1 MPGIHN
7 SDTQISYLFGDSDE
21 AKRRLELVAE
31 VYAGSSRA
39 LLRDAVSF
47 HPKLAVDLGCGPGY
61 STRLLRES
69 LDCDQVVG
77 LDNSEEF
84 VRIASQASTARLS
97 FVLHDVTKIPLPVGP
112 ADLLFCRLL
121 LTHLSQPLDMLH
133 KWGTQLRRGGLLLVE
148 EVEWIR
154 TSNPLFCEYLGI
166 VEEMLADQGNQ
177 LYVGPL
183 IDTFEDSRRLR
194 RRAGAVRTLRVSN
207 CDAARMFLLNLR
219 TWQHRSFIRDNY
231 APRTI
236 ANIGAE
242 LSALVEASSA
252 GSEIEWGMRN
262 LVLERVAD

>member
-21 AKRRLELVAE
+21 AIRRLEVIAE

-47 HPKLAVDLGCGPGY
+47 HPKLAIDLGCGPGY
-61 STRLLRES
+61 STHLLAES
-69 LDCDQVVG
+69 LECDQVVG
-77 LDNSEEF
+77 LDSSKHF
-84 VRIASQASTARLS
+84 VDVAGKTSTDKVS
-97 FVLHDVTKIPLPVGP
+97 FLLHDVTRVPFPGGS

-121 LTHLSQPLDMLH
+121 LSHLSQPLDMLH

-154 TSNPLFCEYLGI
+154 TSSPPFCEYLAI

-194 RRAGAVRTLRVSN
+194 RRAGGVRMLRVSN

-219 TWQHRSFIRDNY
+219 TWRHRSFIRDNY

>member
-7 SDTQISYLFGDSDE
+7 SDAQTGYLFGDSDE
-21 AKRRLELVAE
+21 ATRRLAVIAG

-39 LLRDAVSF
+39 FLQDAVDF
-47 HPKLAVDLGCGPGY
+47 RPRLVVDLGCGPGY
-61 STRLLRES
+61 STHLLAES
-69 LDCDQVVG
+69 LECGRVIG
-77 LDNSEEF
+77 LDSSEHF
-84 VRIASQASTARLS
+84 IGIADTTSTQQVQFL
-97 FVLHDVTKIPLPVGP
+97 LHDVTKVPFPVGP

-121 LTHLSQPLDMLH
+121 LTHLSRPLDMLH
-133 KWGTQLRRGGLLLVE
+133 EWGTQLRHGGLLLVE

-154 TSNPLFCEYLGI
+154 TSNPLFCEYLAI

-194 RRAGAVRTLRVSN
+194 RRAGGVRMLRVSN
-207 CDAARMFLLNLR
+207 RDAARMFLLNLG
-219 TWQHRSFIRDNY
+219 TWQHRPFIRDNY
-231 APRTI
+231 SPRTI

-262 LVLERVAD
+262 LVLERVAG

>member
-1 MPGIHN
+1 MPSIHN
-7 SDTQISYLFGDSDE
+7 SDTQIGYLFGDSDE
-21 AKRRLELVAE
+21 ATRRLEVIAE

-61 STRLLRES
+61 STHLLAEC
-69 LDCDQVVG
+69 LECDQVVG
-77 LDNSEEF
+77 LDSSEHF
-84 VRIASQASTARLS
+84 VNVAGKTSTDKVS
-97 FVLHDVTKIPLPVGP
+97 FLLHDVTRVPFPVGS

-154 TSNPLFCEYLGI
+154 TSNPLFCEYLAI

-194 RRAGAVRTLRVSN
+194 RRAGGVEEVQVSN
-207 CDAARMFLLNLR
+207 RQAATMFVLNIR
-219 TWQHRSFIRDNY
+219 TWQHNSFIRENY
-231 APRTI
+231 SSRTI
-236 ANIGAE
+236 ASLEAE
-242 LSALVEASSA
+242 LSALVETPSA
-252 GSEIEWGMRN
+252 GSNIEWGMRN

>member
-21 AKRRLELVAE
+21 ATRRLEVIAE

-39 LLRDAVSF
+39 FLQDAVDF
-47 HPKLAVDLGCGPGY
+47 RPRLAVDLGCGPGY
-61 STRLLRES
+61 STHLLAES
-69 LDCDQVVG
+69 LECDQVVG
-77 LDNSEEF
+77 LDSSEHF
-84 VRIASQASTARLS
+84 VNVAGKTSTDKVS
-97 FVLHDVTKIPLPVGP
+97 FLLHDVTRVPFPVGS

-133 KWGTQLRRGGLLLVE
+133 KWGTQLRPGGLLLVE

-154 TSNPLFCEYLGI
+154 TSNPLFCEYLAI

-194 RRAGAVRTLRVSN
+194 RRAGGVQEVQVSN
-207 CDAARMFLLNLR
+207 RQAARMFLLNIQ
-219 TWQHRSFIRDNY
+219 TWRHKPFIRENY
-231 APRTI
+231 SSRTT
-236 ANIGAE
+236 ASMEAE
-242 LSALVEASSA
+242 LSALAETPGDDSP
-252 GSEIEWGMRN
+252 IEWGMRN